1 MTNLEN
7 RIRTVLAQ
15 VFDLDEDAV
24 NETTSSE
31 TVPQWDSLRH
41 IKVIMLLEKNLNVSI
56 RLDYIPTMS
65 SFSRIRDVLS
75 TMID

>member
-1 MTNLEN
+1 MTDLEN
-7 RIRTVLAQ
+7 RIRTVLAE
-15 VFDLDEDAV
+15 VLDLDEDVV

-41 IKVIMLLEKNLNVSI
+41 IKVIMLLEKNLDVSF
-56 RLDYIPTMS
+56 RLDHIPKMS